1 MAKPRRGS
9 EYHALL
15 FKKDLKNL
23 SKCRKVHPF
32 LRTGSSKGIV
42 KGHLCQKEEKSMIFG
57 MTPFTFFHVLLSLI
71 GILSGFIAVFGMI
84 AGKRLD
90 GWTALF
96 VVTTALTSITGFFFP
111 FHGLTPGIILGIIS
125 LVVLAFAIPA
135 RYLFHLAGAWRK
147 VYVVT
152 ASLALYLNV
161 FVLVAQLFGKV
172 PSLHALA
179 PTGSEPPFLISE
191 IVVMAVF
198 IVLTVAAAIKF
209 RPEPL
214 HA

>member
-1 MAKPRRGS
+1 
-9 EYHALL
+9 
-15 FKKDLKNL
+15 
-23 SKCRKVHPF
+23 
-32 LRTGSSKGIV
+32 
-42 KGHLCQKEEKSMIFG
+42 MIFA
-57 MTPFTFFHVLLSLI
+57 MTPLTFVHVLLSLV

-96 VVTTALTSITGFFFP
+96 LVTTALTSITGFFFP
-111 FHGLTPGIILGIIS
+111 FQKLLPSHILGIVS
-125 LVVLAFAIPA
+125 LAVLALAIPA
-135 RYLFHLAGAWRK
+135 RYLLHLAGAWRK
-147 VYVVT
+147 VYAVT
-152 ASLALYLNV
+152 ASISLYLNV
-161 FVLVAQLFGKV
+161 FVLVAQLFMKV

-191 IVVMAVF
+191 VVVMALF
-198 IVLTVAAAIKF
+198 IALTITAAIKF

>member
-1 MAKPRRGS
+1 
-9 EYHALL
+9 
-15 FKKDLKNL
+15 
-23 SKCRKVHPF
+23 
-32 LRTGSSKGIV
+32 
-42 KGHLCQKEEKSMIFG
+42 MIFG

-71 GILSGFIAVFGMI
+71 GIFSGFIAVFGMI

-96 VVTTALTSITGFFFP
+96 LVTTALTSITGFFFP
-111 FHGLTPGIILGIIS
+111 FHKLLPSHIVGIVS
-125 LVVLAFAIPA
+125 LAVLALAFPA
-135 RYLFHLAGAWRK
+135 RYLLHVAGAWRK
-147 VYVVT
+147 VYAVA

-161 FVLVAQLFGKV
+161 FVLVVQLFLKV

-179 PTGSEPPFLISE
+179 PTGSEPPFVISE
-191 IVVMAVF
+191 VVVMALF
-198 IVLTVAAAIKF
+198 IALTIAAAIKF